1 MKKITILLALLVFT
15 GSATF
20 AQKSKVTNAKKLKDE
35 GKLEEALQ
43 MINEAVDPNNDKSDK
58 TIDWPDTWEVRGDIY
73 QAIGDSTDPND
84 KKLSN
89 DPLATALESY
99 KKALELDTKNRIA
112 NGVKLSLI
120 TLINNGLTQQAIDAF
135 KVENYKKALTSF
147 EQILDIQNMNLM
159 KADDPDAVDT
169 VIVFNAGLAAFNA
182 GDFDK
187 AIKYYSEAAKL
198 GYNGART
205 YPLISS
211 SYMAKKDTVSA
222 LNVLKEGF
230 EKYPGDQTVL
240 EGMIQVYIDLKKTDE
255 AMKYLQMAI
264 EKDPNTARYR
274 FAQGRLYEDM
284 GEEAKA
290 IETYQKCLELDPDFF
305 NALYNL
311 GAIYYNK
318 GVEQFNVAKDV
329 PANENAK
336 YEAEMKKADEWFEKS
351 LPFMEKCLT
360 LEPTDRG
367 TLESLKNLY
376 YRLQK
381 MDKYNEVLEKLGQN

>member
-15 GSATF
+15 VTATF
-20 AQKSKVTNAKKLKDE
+20 AQKSKVAKAKQLKDE

-43 MINEAVDPNNDKSDK
+43 TINEAIDPNNEKSTK

-73 QAIGDSTDPND
+73 QAIGESKDANV

-89 DPLATALESY
+89 DALTTALESY
-99 KKALELDTKNRIA
+99 KKALELDTKHKIE

-135 KVENYKKALTSF
+135 KVENYKKALSSF
-147 EQILDIQNMNLM
+147 EQILDIQNLNIM
-159 KADDPDAVDT
+159 KADDPNAVDT
-169 VIVFNAGLAAFNA
+169 IIVFNAGLAAFNA
-182 GDFDK
+182 GDFNK
-187 AIKYYSEAAKL
+187 AIKYYREAVNL
-198 GYNGART
+198 GYNGAPGYT
-205 YPLISS
+205 YLSS
-211 SYMAKKDTVSA
+211 AYMANKDTTGA

-230 EKYPGDQTVL
+230 EKYPGDKTVL
-240 EGMIQVYIDLKKTDE
+240 EGMISVYIDLKKTDE

-284 GEEAKA
+284 GEEDKA

-305 NALYNL
+305 NASYNL
-311 GAIYYNK
+311 GALYYNK

-336 YEAEMKKADEWFEKS
+336 YEAEMKKADAWFEKS
-351 LPFMEKCLT
+351 LPYMEKCIALQ
-360 LEPTDRG
+360 PDDRG

-381 MDKYNEVLEKLGQN
+381 MDKYNEILKKLGQ